1 MSKVE
6 DALTKAIDKEDW
18 DQAKKIADLIRS
30 LREAGIGLPPV
41 SLDRTPTSTK
51 ITTLRIHPSEGGSTG
66 VIPDPAGRTGSKG
79 QYL

>member
-41 SLDRTPTSTK
+41 SLDRTPPSPK
-51 ITTLRIHPSEGGSTG
+51 ITTLRIHPSEGGSG
-66 VIPDPAGRTGSKG
+66 VIPDPAGRTGAKG